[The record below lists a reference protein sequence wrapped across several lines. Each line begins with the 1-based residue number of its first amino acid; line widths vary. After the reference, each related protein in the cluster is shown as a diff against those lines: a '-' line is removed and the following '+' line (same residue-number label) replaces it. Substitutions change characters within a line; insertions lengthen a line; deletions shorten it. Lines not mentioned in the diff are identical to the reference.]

1 MGVERPK
8 REDIEAEARSMG
20 LHMNEVLNDPKVDD
34 YMVEALKSVP
44 PSTQTRLL
52 TFVDEILAEHNISK
66 DAPDVDHPFSTIGPT
81 GERCLPPAKIPPA
94 LPLLAGTQPPRERHP
109 SAAILPAASERLG
122 SGSQM
127 LMGPGTERRE
137 VLGEGERGGGAS
149 FGEGLRRAWAKKK
162 TVPVHGSGAAGRR
175 QRAATVGAERA
186 SGAEPVG
193 STDTAAARDGRD
205 AAAKRQ
211 SGADAVAPFLTR

>member
-1 MGVERPK
+1 
-8 REDIEAEARSMG
+8 MG

-34 YMVEALKSVP
+34 YMVEALQSVP

-52 TFVDEILAEHNISK
+52 AFVDEILAEHNISK

-109 SAAILPAASERLG
+109 SAAILPAASERLE

-127 LMGPGTERRE
+127 RMGPGTGRRD
-137 VLGEGERGGGAS
+137 VLGEGERGRGES

-162 TVPVHGSGAAGRR
+162 SIHVQGSGAAGLR
-175 QRAATVGAERA
+175 QRAATVGAEKA

-193 STDTAAARDGRD
+193 ATDTAAARDVRD
-205 AAAKRQ
+205 GPLKRQ
-211 SGADAVAPFLTR
+211 SGADAVRPFFTQ